1 MDQEKRLMIYS
12 EAQELIKEDCPIL
25 PLYQQPNIY
34 GISKRIEWKPPVD
47 EHIYIDR
54 IDIAGK

>member
-34 GISKRIEWKPPVD
+34 GISKRIEWTPTVD
-47 EHIYIDR
+47 EKIYIDM
-54 IDIAGK
+54 IDVAKK